1 MERTQTL
8 VQQIDWI
15 ESLEQGIT
23 RRLLSKE
30 DLRTWFTKSFQG
42 SPPLNLFSI
51 CFQLI
56 FVGFSQLF
64 FFSVAI
70 PQPLASLYFLF
81 CFNRGEIFWSSG
93 KDLLSS
99 KCSSQA
105 LNIVH
110 CKPKICITR
119 LKVCMGTTRHIV
131 NKQKGSH
138 QKNEKV
144 VPTITSVCTY
154 NVGVRLPPHI
164 TYIISKLL
172 MLSG

>member
-23 RRLLSKE
+23 RRILSKE

-70 PQPLASLYFLF
+70 PQPLASSYFLF

-93 KDLLSS
+93 EDLLSS
-99 KCSSQA
+99 KCSLEA

-110 CKPKICITR
+110 CKPKMCITR
-119 LKVCMGTTRHIV
+119 LKVCMGSTKT
-131 NKQKGSH
+131 
-138 QKNEKV
+138 
-144 VPTITSVCTY
+144 C
-154 NVGVRLPPHI
+154 VRAPPDTLWI
-164 TYIISKLL
+164 RKRAVIKK
-172 MLSG
+172 MKK